1 MTAVLDRIPHTDVDP
16 FSDTF
21 FADPYP
27 RYHELRELGPA
38 FFIEKYGVY
47 GAARHADVMAILLDH
62 DTFISGAGAGIHDLR
77 KGNAWR
83 PPSILLEAD
92 PPLHDRTRGA
102 MNRVLSGPAIR
113 RLRGPFQKDA
123 EHLVGTLVDRGRF
136 DAVPDFAQ
144 AYPLK
149 VVGDAVGVP
158 KEGRECLLPYA
169 NMLFNSFGPENAIF
183 KTSIAEAGKVVPE
196 LMRQCQRDQLA
207 PGSFGARLYELVDEG
222 LLDAEHGPI
231 MVRSLLSAGFD
242 TTVNG
247 LASMLWAFA
256 LHPDQWD
263 VVRASPA
270 LQKTVF
276 DEVLRWESPA
286 QTFFRTTS
294 RDATIGGLSIPK
306 DSKVLMFLGSANRDP
321 RKWEHPERF
330 DASRNTFGHVALGY
344 GIHLCVGMM
353 IAKLEAE
360 ILLGELAKRVKRF
373 ELDGEPVRRP
383 NNTLRGFS
391 HLPIRVVAA

>member
-1 MTAVLDRIPHTDVDP
+1 MTAVLERVPHTSLDP

-27 RYHELRELGPA
+27 RYQELRELGPA
-38 FFIEKYGVY
+38 FFIEQYGVY
-47 GAARHADVMAILLDH
+47 GAARHAEVMAILLDH
-62 DTFISGAGAGIHDLR
+62 ATFISGAGAGIHDLR

-102 MNRVLSGPAIR
+102 MNKILSGPAIR
-113 RLRGPFQKDA
+113 KLREPFQRDA
-123 EHLVGTLVDRGRF
+123 ETLVADLVARRRF

-158 KEGRECLLPYA
+158 TEGRESLLPYA
-169 NMLFNSFGPENAIF
+169 NMLFNSFGPENDIF
-183 KTSIAEAGKVVPE
+183 KTSIAEAGKVVPQI
-196 LMRQCQRDQLA
+196 MAQCQREVLT
-207 PGSFGARLYELVDEG
+207 PGSFGAQLYEAVDEG
-222 LLDAEHGPI
+222 RLDPEHGPI

-247 LASMLWAFA
+247 LASMLWGFA
-256 LHPDQWD
+256 LYPEEWD
-263 VVRASPA
+263 KVRTSPA

-294 RDATIGGLSIPK
+294 RDTEIGGVAIPK
-306 DSKVLMFLGSANRDP
+306 DAKVLMFLGSANRDP
-321 RKWEHPERF
+321 RKWENPERF
-330 DASRNTFGHVALGY
+330 DATRNTFGHVALGY
-344 GIHLCVGMM
+344 GIHLCIGMM

-360 ILLGELAKRVKRF
+360 MLLAALASRVKRF
-373 ELDGEPVRRP
+373 ELDGEAVRRP
-383 NNTLRGFS
+383 NNTLRGFAK
-391 HLPIRVVAA
+391 LPIRIVPL